1 MWLTRVL
8 NIVRTQEP
16 IIKKHTNEYTG
27 FQVANDMKN
36 DKSWGRRKVK
46 MMTAHLYGRPRNCHR
61 LAHSKMVVNLNRSM
75 KGRAEARKDFKELC
89 DLRIEAASKE
99 IHYDPI
105 DMRET
110 LARLHIGL
118 NRKVLTN
125 LAIWEPR
132 TFRSIAALC
141 AYKENMP
148 VEDGGL
154 NKDKAG
160 PGTEVISRGHL

>member
-8 NIVRTQEP
+8 NIIRWHEP
-16 IIKKHTNEYTG
+16 TIKKHTNEVTG
-27 FQVANDMKN
+27 LLVGMKMKT
-36 DKSWGRRKVK
+36 DISWNTRKTK
-46 MMTAHLYGRPRNCHR
+46 MMTAHVYGRARNVKCLSLR
-61 LAHSKMVVNLNRSM
+61 KMKKNLEKATAAR
-75 KGRAEARKDFKELC
+75 GLARKDFKELC

-99 IHYDPI
+99 VHYDPV

-110 LARLHIGL
+110 LARLHVGL
-118 NRKVLTN
+118 NRKVLSN

-132 TFRSIAALC
+132 SFRSIAGIC
-141 AYKENMP
+141 AYKENLTN
-148 VEDGGL
+148 EDGGL